1 MAWRRRH
8 GRSHAVDLGSRLP
21 TAANAAGQGSGRH
34 RLGADVRALWRYS
47 AVGSARIIGCG
58 YAVLHAYY
66 LYAIAAPKP
75 RSATLRRCTH
85 VVRSAMCHARAI
97 LVTCF
102 LVARCSAAQHS
113 SRV

>member
-1 MAWRRRH
+1 MAVPR
-8 GRSHAVDLGSRLP
+8 SRLCAHYRVLQYDMSV
-21 TAANAAGQGSGRH
+21 AA
-34 RLGADVRALWRYS
+34 LVRFR
-47 AVGSARIIGCG
+47 RCG

-66 LYAIAAPKP
+66 LYAIAVPKP

-102 LVARCSAAQHS
+102 LVARCSAAHGS